1 MSSSQNNKNTT
12 GLNFLISTAK
22 YIKNGAVDYI
32 KVSMPTTSSTIT
44 DAKSTLH
51 EFNSKMKTTT
61 SDILPKLRQLKNQ
74 TNIKSL
80 MNWFTSKEDEYNDS
94 YSSDDF
100 DEWDDGTSGSD
111 IAESQISESKA
122 NANQISGTIVES
134 IHKSVESQISMTS
147 NILDSLNKQSA
158 IISAGF
164 ENTNK
169 RINAL
174 IEVLTKNTSA
184 IIETVSIMNE
194 SSSDKMVSSGTF
206 DLSEYKNIVK
216 SNFENSEFGLAS
228 NMAKTFM
235 QILTP
240 GGKKIDSGTVVSILM
255 NYAIDKFA
263 PKINENLNELD
274 NMINDTIMGSLIRL
288 GNNRSSNDNEFIR
301 TLSKIFGIDASKKEI
316 NTSRST
322 LTLKSTPFDTIA
334 KEAITGAIPGYLR
347 KILVAVGGNDE
358 IYDYKTRSFRS
369 KQSISNDFSNAAT
382 SNTYGS
388 LFRSSEKIKNKLGND
403 SWTNMAYDLLVNHLE
418 NEIGEY
424 GNAENIVN
432 KLNNSNF
439 VEDLILNKLIGS
451 NASDIDKTNA
461 KIFANRLS
469 SINDDRTY
477 RSIVTQAST
486 NNTKRNIFLPK
497 YIDEADKYNMD
508 LSYIKDD
515 KNIDTAHIKKLYG
528 RNDINNDTSDMS
540 ISTDNNLLSGGVN
553 YTNKALYEIFKR
565 LDTGINVYQVGS
577 SNKQKNPYKKFGNK
591 HLKEPDGYKSPSID
605 STENNSIKQEIIS
618 DLSDS
623 SIHDN
628 QDNLLR
634 NDIDNNLENLSKGK
648 RFARWGQHRIGQLFN
663 AILHSSPS
671 NIRAILAD
679 SIMDISDVTKDSVK
693 SGISKINN
701 KFGNIS
707 GYIKHKIFGNEYSYT
722 ETDPS
727 TGNKIINTVGKNEKG
742 GISGFIKDKISSMF
756 EIGKEKGSRWFSE
769 VSGYFDYGD
778 KKENNRVINKRK
790 KLLHAS
796 IGAMAGAGILGGP
809 IGIIMG
815 AIAGNAIGDIP
826 NIGGKIKEMF
836 FGKDSETGRPTG
848 LINRAADSI
857 ISPIQYQFSKI
868 LSFTGDKLKKNIF
881 GPLSDLGFV
890 LKNRI
895 SDEVSSTFSNFFGKI
910 LNVGAKIMGGFTKIG
925 GKIFG
930 SILNAKGG
938 ILRANIGAGTGIAGW
953 GINRLND
960 ILSNGTPGLRKDLSE
975 RRKNRNKEIKENSEK
990 IGSYKEWRK
999 NKWSKNINSDN
1010 SSKLEEYTKEQIIS
1024 TKVIESTNSEIV
1036 SNTNRTVE
1044 LLSDIRN
1051 SIMDNNSRESDKID
1065 NNSSIRNNE
1074 NNIIQF
1080 PDRSDYDIEKEDNK
1094 NYGENLIS
1102 AGTTAAAL
1110 SGFDNSEIKDIEDI
1124 SESTNRGESKKSIFN
1139 KFKDILKKNKDDKDS
1154 SDKESDKKS
1163 ESFVSKLFS
1172 GIGSLASKYWPYIL
1186 GGFLLLS
1193 KNFRNSMMDVGG
1205 WLLDKLPDT
1214 LKPIF
1219 SMGESINNSIEN
1231 KAYGADTVKDEV
1243 TGSNKSVVSAET
1255 HAEHLKDGALKTALN
1270 STMDPLRIA
1279 KDQLL
1284 VTGARK
1290 GVSLGANT
1298 IKAMGIAGTIGGK
1311 VANSLARTGI
1321 ATSQTASYIS
1331 NYGLN
1336 GSMSAFKYFRSNA
1349 TSTVGNSIVSGSS
1362 NLSGAVSNVKNQFQS
1377 FKGNIKLT
1385 GNTIKNWGTS
1395 SQANRLTSL
1404 KNIGNA
1410 SSGLGA
1416 GIAGEIGASLGWDYM
1431 ETTKNSNIVGD
1442 YGIGKNAGGFVK
1454 TSNKTKTGTVIA
1466 SSIASTA
1473 VAGSALGSQITAA
1486 LAAITG
1492 TAGATASTGVGA
1504 PIGLALLIIA
1514 GIITITASLSALV
1527 NWITGLITDGSDKDY
1542 SIRSNASKMQGV
1554 IDGRVSYVNGKENPI
1569 YVYCGRESDRVLGLT
1584 KGLNIADPDI
1594 VFGRYFKIIVDGLVS
1609 SPGSEVL
1616 LYDWINNMAVQG
1628 VPFACYVAGDSDDA
1642 KASGPQ
1648 ANTNSTGA
1656 PPTDHKGLLGGQYT
1670 RVKKSTVEKN
1680 KESIFNDIM
1689 VNINRNNPELK
1700 WSISDLDEVYR
1711 YGKETVEAL
1720 KRKGILDNSGK
1731 VNTSIFKGKPNGTEN
1746 SNGWKGLKELC
1757 KEKGT
1762 YFLTRCLVYIN
1773 SKIEADKKTGQQWLE
1788 LRKDDLVT
1796 LLEDLKD
1803 VIWNEHKSLI
1813 NDMRNQGMSE
1823 SEIDKYFQ
1831 DSIDPKGKKANESSG
1846 MSIAEDPILSTIS
1859 NDIKSKDINDVRQ
1872 EIQYIGAAYAYSHP
1886 SYLEKWASKN
1896 RGSTEFSIDDISN
1909 ISKWDKFTSDKRK
1922 KKSLR
1927 SKMKG
1932 AALAFGQQV
1941 GDIYNLLPQFDW
1953 SKNGKIYGNDSK
1965 NADKYGA
1972 AFVLRGQKKK
1982 AGEGILDKIFETNND
1997 YTPDEVHDQMYGRIT
2012 HGKGAE
2018 SSTINGQDLTIG
2030 GNGVIARIA
2039 DKITNYGSPS
2049 GQKLGNGEYTTA
2061 SWRNVL
2067 VNIPANQPSN
2077 LPGLENY
2084 RDSTNKDNN
2093 SYNNEG
2099 VGGPEESTISTNAN
2113 DNETSSVGNTSTNQ
2127 QKIVQSGGNPLINKS
2142 YKITSS
2148 FGATAGRPHSGAHKG
2163 VDLVPSDGSGASEI
2177 GSRFNGTILSVKDNV
2192 PDSVH
2197 AKKINGSWKF
2207 PYDSSM
2213 STGNMV
2219 TIKTDD
2225 GMVVKNM
2232 HLKAGSIPSN
2242 IKPGAKISIG
2252 DRIGTMGTTGW
2263 STGNHLHYEFRD
2275 SNNNLIDP
2283 TSSLS
2288 GPTNWK
2294 PNSSIPTYTSGVN
2307 EDNTINDG
2315 SMSTEVS
2322 TSESGPLAALINNL
2336 KNVGNAFLNK
2346 ITGGL
2351 LGSNNTI
2358 GNETS
2363 NSSISSNVSGS
2374 SVLSSS
2380 LTNGDYISNGS
2391 ANNKE
2396 STTVNPSTIAGSNSD
2411 KVFKKLKSLGYS
2423 DAAAAGVLGTW
2434 QEESHNDSKTVEGN
2448 YLKGYPGYNSV
2459 MNDNKSMNEY
2469 TTGVLFPAY
2478 KNSNLKIAKDQY
2490 LGADGNYYPGIGLAQ
2505 WTGPRHY
2512 NLKKHS
2518 DSLNKDWRDM
2528 NTQVEYMDIEK
2539 NSRRLDD
2546 SFKQIKDP
2554 SQAAEQFARNFEGT
2568 NISSWINKR
2577 ISNAKSFYEKYK
2589 GTAGNDE
2596 NNSKISDPLSNT
2608 DGTGGQIGDNVKSN
2622 SNIGLSSNFKNKQHS
2637 TMETKM
2643 NNSSPI
2649 ISRKETT
2656 VQNNIS
2662 TNNPEILN
2670 LLKDVILE
2678 LKLISGNTGSSSVLL
2693 KHIDENGVVDKDLRN
2708 QLGSLSSKKLRTNK
2722 VPYTKGPNYSS
2733 NNRMIASMIRP

>member
-1 MSSSQNNKNTT
+1 MIDIMSSTNNKTS
-12 GLNFLISTAK
+12 GLEFLKLTAK
-22 YIKNGAVDYI
+22 YIRGGAIDYV
-32 KVSMPTTSSTIT
+32 KSSMRTTTTTIS
-44 DAKSTLH
+44 DARSTLH

-61 SDILPKLRQLKNQ
+61 SDILPKLKQLRNQ
-74 TNIKSL
+74 TNVRSL

-94 YSSDDF
+94 YSSDGF
-100 DEWDDGTSGSD
+100 DEWDDGTSGFD

-122 NANQISGTIVES
+122 NANQISGAIVES
-134 IHKSVESQISMTS
+134 VHKSVESQISMTS

-164 ENTNK
+164 ENSNK
-169 RINAL
+169 RIDTL
-174 IEVLTKNTSA
+174 IEILTKNTSA
-184 IIETVSIMNE
+184 IIETVSNMNE
-194 SSSDKMVSSGTF
+194 SQSDKMVSRGTF
-206 DLSEYKNIVK
+206 DLSEYKNIIK
-216 SNFENSEFGLAS
+216 SNFENSELGLAS
-228 NMAKTFM
+228 NMAKTFI
-235 QILTP
+235 QTLSF
-240 GGKKIDSGTVVSILM
+240 GGNKINPSIAVSMLM
-255 NYAIDKFA
+255 SHVIDKFA
-263 PKINENLNELD
+263 PKLNKNLSELD
-274 NMINDTIMGSLIRL
+274 NMINDTIMGSLISL
-288 GNNRSSNDNEFIR
+288 GNNRGSNNNEVTR
-301 TLSKIFGIDASKKEI
+301 TLSKIFGIDASKKEV
-316 NTSRST
+316 NTSKST
-322 LTLKSTPFDTIA
+322 LTLKSTPFDTIT
-334 KEAITGAIPGYLR
+334 KEAITSAIPGYLR

-369 KQSISNDFSNAAT
+369 KQSISNDFTDEAT

-388 LFRSSEKIKNKLGND
+388 LGRSSEKIKNKLGDD
-403 SWTNMAYDLLVNHLE
+403 SWTNMTYDLLMNHLE
-418 NEIGEY
+418 NEIGAY
-424 GNAENIVN
+424 GNAENIVS
-432 KLNNSNF
+432 KLNDSKF
-439 VEDLILNKLIGS
+439 VENLILNKLIGS

-477 RSIVTQAST
+477 RSMVTQAAT
-486 NNTKRNIFLPK
+486 NNTKRNISLPK
-497 YIDEADKYNMD
+497 YIEEADKYNMD

-515 KNIDTAHIKKLYG
+515 KNIDTSYIKKLYG
-528 RNDINNDTSDMS
+528 RNDINDDKSSMS
-540 ISTDNNLLSGGVN
+540 ISNDNNRLSGGVN

-577 SNKQKNPYKKFGNK
+577 SNKQKYPYRKFGNK
-591 HLKEPDGYKSPSID
+591 HLKEPDGYKSPSTNY
-605 STENNSIKQEIIS
+605 TENNNSSRQEIIS
-618 DLSDS
+618 DISNS
-623 SIHDN
+623 STYDN
-628 QDNLLR
+628 QNNLLR
-634 NDIDNNLENLSKGK
+634 NNIDSDQEDLSKGK
-648 RFARWGQHRIGQLFN
+648 RFIRWGRHRGSQLFN
-663 AILHSSPS
+663 AILHGSPS

-679 SIMDISDVTKDSVK
+679 SILDISDITQDSVK
-693 SGISKINN
+693 SNISKIND

-727 TGNKIINTVGKNEKG
+727 TGKKIINTIGKNEKG

-756 EIGKEKGSRWFSE
+756 EISKEKGSKWFSE

-778 KKENNRVINKRK
+778 KKEGNKVINKRK

-796 IGAMAGAGILGGP
+796 IGAMTGAGILGGP
-809 IGIIMG
+809 VGVIMG

-826 NIGGKIKEMF
+826 DINNKIKEML
-836 FGKDSETGRPTG
+836 FGKDNETGKPTG
-848 LINRAADSI
+848 YINRVADSI
-857 ISPIQYQFSKI
+857 MSPIQYQTSKLLNFS
-868 LSFTGDKLKKNIF
+868 GDKLKKNIF

-890 LKNRI
+890 LRNRI
-895 SDEVSSTFSNFFGKI
+895 TSEVSSTFNKFFTKT
-910 LNVGAKIMGGFTKIG
+910 LNVGAKAIGGLSKLG

-930 SILNAKGG
+930 SILNTKGG
-938 ILRANIGAGTGIAGW
+938 ILRANIGVGTGIAGW

-960 ILSNGTPGLRKDLSE
+960 ILSVGSPGLHKELSE
-975 RRKNRNKEIKENSEK
+975 RRKNRNKEIKENSER

-999 NKWSKNINSDN
+999 NKWLRNNDSGN

-1044 LLSDIRN
+1044 LLNDIKN
-1051 SIMDNNSRESDKID
+1051 SITNNNPIGSDKI
-1065 NNSSIRNNE
+1065 NNDSSIKNNE
-1074 NNIIQF
+1074 NNVIQL
-1080 PDRSDYDIEKEDNK
+1080 PVKPNDIEKEDNK
-1094 NYGENLIS
+1094 NYGKTLIS

-1139 KFKDILKKNKDDKDS
+1139 KFKDILKKNRDDKDS
-1154 SDKESDKKS
+1154 NDKESDKKS
-1163 ESFVSKLFS
+1163 ESFISKLFS
-1172 GIGSLASKYWPYIL
+1172 GIGTLASKYWPYIL

-1193 KNFRNSMMDVGG
+1193 KNFRNSMMDVGSL
-1205 WLLDKLPDT
+1205 LLDKLPNVF
-1214 LKPIF
+1214 KSIS

-1270 STMDPLRIA
+1270 STIDPLRMA

-1284 VTGARK
+1284 VTSARK
-1290 GVSLGANT
+1290 GIRLGAST
-1298 IKAMGIAGTIGGK
+1298 IKAMGITGTVGGK
-1311 VANSLARTGI
+1311 VINNLARTGI
-1321 ATSQTASYIS
+1321 AASQTASYIS

-1336 GSMSAFKYFRSNA
+1336 GSMSAFKYFRSEA
-1349 TSTVGNSIVSGSS
+1349 TSTAGNSMVSGSS
-1362 NLSGAVSNVKNQFQS
+1362 NLSGAASNVKNQFQS

-1404 KNIGNA
+1404 KNISNA
-1410 SSGLGA
+1410 FSGLGT
-1416 GIAGEIGASLGWDYM
+1416 GIAGEFGASLGWDYM
-1431 ETTKNSNIVGD
+1431 ETSKNSNIVGD

-1454 TSNKTKTGTVIA
+1454 TSNKTKTGTVIV

-1492 TAGATASTGVGA
+1492 TAGATASTGIGA
-1504 PIGLALLIIA
+1504 PVGLALLIIA

-1527 NWITGLITDGSDKDY
+1527 NWITGLITDGSDRDY

-1594 VFGRYFKIIVDGLVS
+1594 VFGRYFKTIVDGLVS

-1648 ANTNSTGA
+1648 ANTNSTGT
-1656 PPTDHKGLLGGQYT
+1656 PPIDHKGLLGGQYT

-1689 VNINRNNPELK
+1689 LNIDRNNPELK
-1700 WSISDLDEVYR
+1700 WSISDLEEVYK

-1731 VNTSIFKGKPNGTEN
+1731 VNTSIFKGKPNSTEN
-1746 SNGWKGLKELC
+1746 SSGWKCLKELC

-1813 NDMRNQGMSE
+1813 SDMKNQGMSE

-1859 NDIKSKDINDVRQ
+1859 NDIKSKDVNDIRQ

-1896 RGSTEFSIDDISN
+1896 RGSTEFSVDDISN
-1909 ISKWDKFTSDKRK
+1909 ISKWNKFTTDKRK

-1965 NADKYGA
+1965 SADKYGA

-1982 AGEGILDKIFETNND
+1982 AGEGILDKIFESNND

-2039 DKITNYGSPS
+2039 DKITTYGSAS
-2049 GQKLGNGEYTTA
+2049 GQKLGNGDYTTA

-2067 VNIPANQPSN
+2067 LNIPAIQPSN

-2084 RDSTNKDNN
+2084 KDPTN
-2093 SYNNEG
+2093 NNEG
-2099 VGGPEESTISTNAN
+2099 IGGPEESTTISSDKNN
-2113 DNETSSVGNTSTNQ
+2113 SETSSIGNISNSQ

-2163 VDLVPSDGSGASEI
+2163 VDLVPSDGSGISEV
-2177 GSRFNGTILSVKDNV
+2177 GSRFNGTVLSVKDNV

-2232 HLKAGSIPSN
+2232 HLKAGSIPNN
-2242 IKPGAKISIG
+2242 IKPGARIGIG

-2275 SNNNLIDP
+2275 PNNNLIDP

-2307 EDNTINDG
+2307 ENDTINNASSG
-2315 SMSTEVS
+2315 STSTEIS
-2322 TSESGPLAALINNL
+2322 TNESGPLAILINNL
-2336 KNVGNAFLNK
+2336 KNVGSTFLNK

-2351 LGSNNTI
+2351 LGSNNTM
-2358 GNETS
+2358 GNE
-2363 NSSISSNVSGS
+2363 SSSLSVSSGS
-2374 SVLSSS
+2374 SITSSS
-2380 LTNGDYISNGS
+2380 MTSGSYISTVS
-2391 ANNKE
+2391 NNKQE
-2396 STTVNPSTIAGSNSD
+2396 ATDPSTINGSNSD

-2459 MNDNKSMNEY
+2459 MNNNKSMNEY

-2478 KNSNLKIAKDQY
+2478 KNSNLNIAKDQY

-2528 NTQVEYMDIEK
+2528 NTQVEYMDVEK

-2589 GTAGNDE
+2589 GTSGNDE

-2608 DGTGGQIGDNVKSN
+2608 DGTGGQVEDNTKTN
-2622 SNIGLSSNFKNKQHS
+2622 SKINLSTNFNKEQHS
-2637 TMETKM
+2637 TIES
-2643 NNSSPI
+2643 NNNPHI
-2649 ISRKETT
+2649 ISKKETP

-2662 TNNPEILN
+2662 ISTPEILN

-2678 LKLISGNTGSSSVLL
+2678 LKLISGNTEMSSLLL
-2693 KHIDENGVVDKDLRN
+2693 KNIDETGVVDKDLRS
-2708 QLGSLSSKKLRTNK
+2708 QLSSLSSKKARTSK
-2722 VPYTKGPNYSS
+2722 VPYTRGPNYSS
-2733 NNRMIASMIRP
+2733 NNRMITSMIRP